1 MTNKLVQSIAGV
13 IDLVLESSSRANEMK
28 PTKYWWPL
36 SVATYGTAEILEAL
50 DSLCSF
56 RTTMWE
62 KTVEFERRFALVQQ
76 RRHAAMVNSGSS
88 ADLLLALLMAN
99 PARPLL
105 EPGDEVLVSAV
116 TWPTQVWS
124 LQMAGFQ
131 VRLVDVDPAT
141 LNICP
146 EALRQSIGPRT
157 RAVFLVHVLGNPC
170 MMDAIMP
177 ICQEHGLTVV
187 EDCCEALGS
196 TWDGV
201 PVGNFGIGAAF
212 SFFFSHHM
220 TTMEGGMVVTD
231 DDEHADHLRIL
242 RAHGWTRNLPAAAQ
256 ASFAPGIDP
265 RYTFVNWGLNVR
277 PTEIQAGFGLRQLDR
292 LPGFAARRTALAA
305 RFYEAVSQM
314 PWLSGPIVDDR
325 ATVQWMA
332 LPIIIQ
338 AGAPFTQADLAAHLE
353 SVGVETRPI
362 IAGNLARQPAARLFP
377 DLAPSPLPGADV
389 VHDRG
394 IYVGLSPMF
403 HDSGLDRLISVLA
416 GFAERDSRCE
426 SSTPSTN
433 AV

>member
-36 SVATYGTAEILEAL
+36 SVATYGTEEILEAL
-50 DSLCSF
+50 DSLCAF

-62 KTVEFERRFALVQQ
+62 KTAEFERRFALLAQ
-76 RRHAAMVNSGSS
+76 RRHAVMVNSGSS
-88 ADLLLALLMAN
+88 ADLLLALMMAN
-99 PARPLL
+99 PERPLL
-105 EPGDEVLVSAV
+105 QPQDEILVPAV

-124 LQMAGFQ
+124 IQMAGFHA
-131 VRLVDVDPAT
+131 RLVDVDPAT
-141 LNICP
+141 LNVCP
-146 EALRQSIGPRT
+146 DALRRSIGPRT

-170 MMDAIMP
+170 PMDAILR
-177 ICQEHGLTVV
+177 ICREHGLILL

-196 TWDGV
+196 TWEGV

-212 SFFFSHHM
+212 SFFFSHHV
-220 TTMEGGMVVTD
+220 TTMEGGMVTTD
-231 DDEHADHLRIL
+231 DDAHADHLRIL
-242 RAHGWTRNLPAAAQ
+242 RAHGWTRNLATAAQ
-256 ASFAPGIDP
+256 PDGAPGVDP

-305 RFYEAVSQM
+305 RFYEAISRT
-314 PWLSGPIVDDR
+314 PFLSGPVVDER
-325 ATVQWMA
+325 ASVQWMA
-332 LPIIIQ
+332 LPIMID
-338 AGAPFTQADLAAHLE
+338 ADAPFTRSDLASYLE
-353 SVGVETRPI
+353 STGVETRPI

-377 DLAPSPLPGADV
+377 GLASGPLRGADA

-394 IYVGLSPMF
+394 LYVGLSPLF
-403 HDSGLDRLISVLA
+403 PDSALDRLVDVLTSFVQ
-416 GFAERDSRCE
+416 GHSRCA
-426 SSTPSTN
+426 SSTPSIN